1 MKRWFSLTG
10 VKLQTCSHLSFG
22 KFLQSRTL
30 GQDPLNMLLLTCQ
43 PAPIKFWQVPSI
55 KDRRARPF
63 EQAITHMPTCSLS
76 ELYSLPN
83 AHVIAG
89 AGLL

>member
-1 MKRWFSLTG
+1 MLVLGFAYE
-10 VKLQTCSHLSFG
+10 
-22 KFLQSRTL
+22 TL
-30 GQDPLNMLLLTCQ
+30 VFINRCAITNLL
-43 PAPIKFWQVPSI
+43 PSKFWQVPSI
-55 KDRRARPF
+55 KDPRARPF
-63 EQAITHMPTCSLS
+63 EHAITHMSTCSLS

>member
-1 MKRWFSLTG
+1 MSGLKQCHFHASLGFAYETLVFITG

-22 KFLQSRTL
+22 K
-30 GQDPLNMLLLTCQ
+30 
-43 PAPIKFWQVPSI
+43 VPSI
-55 KDRRARPF
+55 KDPRARPF
-63 EQAITHMPTCSLS
+63 EHAIAHMPTCSLS